1 MKQRIKQIL
10 NKHDYVSDFFENK
23 KNIDI
28 AEKFKNI
35 KNREATTI
43 LKNFLHNEKIKEDEF
58 SKHFYDGEPQIS
70 VISSHL
76 FIEILRNPNL
86 SFVEANTIFLHFL
99 SDTIE
104 RELKNLKTEDK
115 NILNILSEIK
125 QRQGG

>member
-58 SKHFYDGEPQIS
+58 SKHFYYGEPQIS

-86 SFVEANTIFLHFL
+86 SFVEANKIFLHFL